1 MPSFWVRVRWLAML
15 GSALYYPFVDV
26 RDRRWLRSAILFW
39 DKIQTIVPSSISEP
53 YHNPDTR
60 ICEQEG
66 YLEPLRC
73 ELHQDVLDTLGK
85 RIINLSEHPYWL
97 SDLYRHYPQNDPSF
111 RALQQSDCLANDV
124 AQEFHWAGIYPE
136 KMAPELRN
144 HLIEI
149 GLGHAHRDNTTP
161 QFRNFLMN
169 HPRLSRLR
177 PDKLS
182 HELKRLLGLRAEY
195 DGEWFIVDSRFAG
208 AYMAALAAMLAAE
221 RKLSPL
227 TTQES
232 YQGLN
237 LRCFIDDVGAA
248 EPSDARGALLTLVM
262 EGLRIDPNTPITK
275 LLAFR
280 RARANQLAELSA
292 LFDDFKSKI
301 EKSEEGELAERAKRI
316 FRNNIRP
323 GLEKLKKELA
333 DQSIQS
339 AWKGFYQAATF
350 SAGGGALLA
359 EVAVAAPATVVALG
373 AFLTV
378 TNVAVNSI
386 FARRKVRATSPYTY
400 LLDIEKEFSAP
411 VWA

>member
-1 MPSFWVRVRWLAML
+1 MGWLAML

-39 DKIQTIVPSSISEP
+39 DRIQTIVPPSISEP

-60 ICEQEG
+60 TCEQEG
-66 YLEPLRC
+66 YLQPLRC
-73 ELHQDVLDTLGK
+73 DLHQDVLETLGK
-85 RIINLSEHPYWL
+85 RIINLSERPYWL
-97 SDLYRHYPQNDPSF
+97 STLYSHHPQNDPSF
-111 RALQQSDCLANDV
+111 RALQQSDHLANDV
-124 AQEFHWAGIYPE
+124 AEDFHWAGIYPE

-149 GLGHAHRDNTTP
+149 GLGHVHRDNTK
-161 QFRNFLMN
+161 FRNFLMN
-169 HPRLSRLR
+169 HPRLSRLP

-182 HELKRLLGLRAEY
+182 HELKRLLGLRPEY

-208 AYMAALAAMLAAE
+208 AYMAALAAMLATE

-227 TTQES
+227 TTEES

-237 LRCFIDDVGAA
+237 LRCFIDDVAAA

-262 EGLRIDPNTPITK
+262 EGLRIDPNTPIAK
-275 LLAFR
+275 LLNFR

-316 FRNNIRP
+316 FQNNIRP

-350 SAGGGALLA
+350 SAGGGVLLT
-359 EVAVAAPATVVALG
+359 AVVPSATVVTLG

-386 FARRKVRATSPYTY
+386 FARRKVRTTSPYTY
-400 LLDIEKEFSAP
+400 LLDIEKKFSAP
-411 VWA
+411 VWE